1 MTGVLKPATLEIE
14 DLNVWFELGRNGGR
28 SYETHVVKNL
38 NLSLGAGER
47 LGLVGESGSGKTTT
61 ILAAMGLLPPSAR
74 VSGSVRLNG
83 TDILANGDRS
93 VAPHRWKDIAMVF
106 QGAMNAF
113 NPVKTVGWQ
122 IAEAM
127 AVHGVARGRAARVQV
142 GELLELV
149 GIPPDHATRFPH
161 EFSGGMRQRAIIAMA
176 LSCRPKVLLADEPTT
191 ALDVMV
197 QDQVLKLLARLTEEL
212 GLALILVTHDLGVV
226 AETCHRAAVMLGG
239 EVVEHGELRALYH
252 DPKHEYTARLFRAT
266 PSLDGNLR
274 GASADSKDRPPE
286 APLLRIRDLR
296 VDYAVPRSLGDIML
310 RRASRPKPAVR
321 GISLEIAPG
330 EMVAL
335 VGQSGCGK
343 TTTVQTILGMIRNSG
358 GSIMLNGTEVTG
370 LGIQQWHPLRRRVQM
385 IYQDPYESLDIRFRV
400 RDTVTEPLRI
410 HGIGR
415 NLEEREAL
423 AVQAME
429 RVGLT
434 PAGLYLDRYPHELS
448 GGQRQ
453 RVAIAAS
460 IVLEPELLL
469 ADEPVSM
476 LDVSV
481 RTGILELLSQLRRDA
496 RMGILMI
503 THDLSTAA
511 NYADRIAVMHEGL
524 IVEEGTAEDVIR
536 RPQASYTRA
545 LLASIPNP
553 DPEARRSGAAA

>member
-1 MTGVLKPATLEIE
+1 MSMQQKTAPILELK
-14 DLNVWFELGRNGGR
+14 DLNVWFELGRVAGQAR
-28 SYETHVVKNL
+28 AAHVVRDV
-38 NLSLGAGER
+38 SLALAPGER
-47 LGLVGESGSGKTTT
+47 LGLVGESGSGKTTS

-74 VSGSVRLNG
+74 VAGQVLLDGR
-83 TDILANGDRS
+83 DILAAGDRS

-127 AVHGVARGRAARVQV
+127 AVHDVARGAAARARVA
-142 GELLELV
+142 ELLELV
-149 GIPPDHATRFPH
+149 GIPAGHAARYPH

-197 QDQVLKLLARLTEEL
+197 QDQVLQLLVKLTEEL

-226 AETCHRAAVMLGG
+226 AQTCHRAAVMLQG
-239 EVVEHGELRALYH
+239 EVVEQGDIRDLYRRPRH
-252 DPKHEYTARLFRAT
+252 AYTAKLFQAT
-266 PSLDGNLR
+266 PSLEGALR
-274 GASADSKDRPPE
+274 GATLPAAAP
-286 APLLRIRDLR
+286 PLLSIRDLK
-296 VDYAVPRSLGDIML
+296 VDYPAPRGLGDMLL
-310 RRASRPKPAVR
+310 RRSRPPRPAVR
-321 GISLEIAPG
+321 GISLDVARG

-343 TTTVQTILGMIRNSG
+343 TTTVQTVLGMVRAAS
-358 GSIMLNGTEVTG
+358 GSIAIDGEEVTG
-370 LGIQQWHPLRRRVQM
+370 HDIRRWQPLRRRIQM

-400 RDTVTEPLRI
+400 GDTVMEPLRI
-410 HGIGR
+410 HGIGGSR
-415 NLEEREAL
+415 RAQRALAAEAL
-423 AVQAME
+423 E
-429 RVGLT
+429 RVGLS
-434 PAGLYLDRYPHELS
+434 PAAQFLDRYPHELS

-460 IVLEPELLL
+460 IVLQPELLL

-481 RTGILELLSQLRRDA
+481 RTGILELLDRLRREA
-496 RMGILMI
+496 RMAVLMI

-511 NYADRIAVMHEGL
+511 SYADRIAVMHEGR
-524 IVEEGTAEDVIR
+524 IVEQGSAAAVIR
-536 RPQASYTRA
+536 NPQADYTRA
-545 LLASIPNP
+545 LLASIPDP
-553 DPEARRSGAAA
+553 DPEARRA